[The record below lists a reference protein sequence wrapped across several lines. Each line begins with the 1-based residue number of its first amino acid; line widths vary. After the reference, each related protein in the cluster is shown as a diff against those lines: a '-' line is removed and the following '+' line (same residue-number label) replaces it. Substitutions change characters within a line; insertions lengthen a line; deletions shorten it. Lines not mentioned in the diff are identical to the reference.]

1 MIYFLEETSKQ
12 IDHNEIFEIYDQAK
26 PKVLEWHETF
36 FEEHPASEV
45 LEKVGHTNKAK
56 ALPKENQK
64 Q

>member
-12 IDHNEIFEIYDQAK
+12 IDHN
-26 PKVLEWHETF
+26 ETF